1 MRHVFP
7 TLVSLLGL
15 LAVSAC
21 APTYRAD
28 TYATRAV
35 QQANPADR
43 GVIIG
48 VRPVRISADGS
59 TGGATGAAAGGLVG
73 SQTPGGG
80 LGSAFGALGGAV
92 FGGLVGTAVERAAGD
107 MEAIEYIIRKPDQKL
122 VAVTQRDET
131 PLPVGTHVLVIAG
144 SQARVVIDY
153 TEQDT
158 PPAAAEP
165 VPVPA
170 PAPAQATSGE
180 PALGIAPTPSVTA
193 APLASETSA
202 PPQAAAPSA
211 SLPDIRGYAAEPPLP
226 AAPPQVT
233 PPPQP

>member
-7 TLVSLLGL
+7 TLVPLLGL
-15 LAVSAC
+15 LAISAC

-43 GVIIG
+43 GIIVG
-48 VRPVRISADGS
+48 VRPVRIAADGS

-153 TEQDT
+153 TEQDE
-158 PPAAAEP
+158 PPVAAEP
-165 VPVPA
+165 V

-193 APLASETSA
+193 APLTSAVSA
-202 PPQAAAPSA
+202 PPQASAPSA
-211 SLPDIRGYAAEPPLP
+211 SLPDIRGYSAEPPLP
-226 AAPPQVT
+226 GAPPQVT